1 MSCEGARMSYEGD
14 SVCSDAEP
22 KPGSKRHS
30 SSNSSSGSKGGKCES
45 PNSKPSCSQN
55 GEIPFRDF
63 MSLYIFVKLLGYG
76 AFGTVNLMRDLISG
90 FFYAVKVVKK
100 NGPHTDDKTRYEI
113 ELGMKLDSK
122 NVCKVHRFHEDNEH
136 FYMIMDYLK
145 GMDLCDFI
153 RKDPKFFMS
162 NPKIFWFV
170 VESIL
175 HGLAYLHSQGIAH
188 MDIKPENIFLLLDN
202 EGNIIG
208 VKLIDLGL
216 SMVVNDATKCF
227 RGTNIYMAP
236 EFFHPF
242 SNIDCKVDIWSI
254 GITVFA
260 MIKAS
265 LPTEIVSRK
274 KDPKRRQDEI
284 YQKIERLRM
293 NKSFNPFGEKT
304 SEDQNIAKME
314 SFIRSCLITDPTNRP
329 TADELLG
336 DIPFTSTISQMIL

>member
-1 MSCEGARMSYEGD
+1 
-14 SVCSDAEP
+14 
-22 KPGSKRHS
+22 
-30 SSNSSSGSKGGKCES
+30 
-45 PNSKPSCSQN
+45 
-55 GEIPFRDF
+55 
-63 MSLYIFVKLLGYG
+63 
-76 AFGTVNLMRDLISG
+76 
-90 FFYAVKVVKK
+90 
-100 NGPHTDDKTRYEI
+100 
-113 ELGMKLDSK
+113 
-122 NVCKVHRFHEDNEH
+122 
-136 FYMIMDYLK
+136 
-145 GMDLCDFI
+145 
-153 RKDPKFFMS
+153 
-162 NPKIFWFV
+162 
-170 VESIL
+170 
-175 HGLAYLHSQGIAH
+175 